1 MRRHPWLRAIL
12 ILIAASSVHSAEPVP
27 ADDPGVPF
35 QLGDGDTVVF
45 VGSEFTEQRIKHNH
59 LEAALTA
66 RWPDRGLRFYNL
78 GWSGDTP
85 AADSRGYFGGAAEGY
100 RRLMDELNRI
110 KPSVVFLEY
119 GAIAAYDG
127 PDGVQPFLARF
138 DKLVTHVRRHTGRVV
153 IVTPTPVETK
163 PRIRDAIA
171 TLQSNRSAVTKAL
184 IGYAEIGRAHV

>member
-1 MRRHPWLRAIL
+1 MRRHTWLRAAIL
-12 ILIAASSVHSAEPVP
+12 ILIASSSVHSAKPLP
-27 ADDPGVPF
+27 AHDPGVPF
-35 QLGDGDTVVF
+35 QLAEGDTVVF

-100 RRLMDELNRI
+100 RRLMDELTRI

-127 PDGVQPFLARF
+127 PDGVQPFLDR
-138 DKLVTHVRRHTGRVV
+138 LVILRC
-153 IVTPTPVETK
+153 PTRAQRT
-163 PRIRDAIA
+163 D
-171 TLQSNRSAVTKAL
+171 
-184 IGYAEIGRAHV
+184 GRASYRP